1 MQFLFPRSSIIIP
14 RMYERKRKSN
24 DRIRNSILYR
34 KKNPPLKP
42 LKNLKKS
49 VKRKKKSIS
58 KHNTIPII
66 CFRQDETKRRAKA
79 RSSLPLPTP
88 HPSLET
94 GTAKGVDAALEGRWI
109 RKSGAEAEEKRK
121 KERKKERKSR
131 GERREK
137 KERKKERKKGV
148 GGGKEGR
155 GGKEE

>member
-79 RSSLPLPTP
+79 RSSLPIPTP

-137 KERKKERKKGV
+137 KERKKGV

>member
-1 MQFLFPRSSIIIP
+1 MTGDFDMQFLFPRSSIIIP

-58 KHNTIPII
+58 KRNTIPII

-79 RSSLPLPTP
+79 RSSLSPPSPLA
-88 HPSLET
+88 
-94 GTAKGVDAALEGRWI
+94 GNGDD
-109 RKSGAEAEEKRK
+109 
-121 KERKKERKSR
+121 ER
-131 GERREK
+131 G
-137 KERKKERKKGV
+137 
-148 GGGKEGR
+148 GR
-155 GGKEE
+155 GARG